1 MQAFEQFSFWQSVR
15 RYRVLLTILCVC
27 IILILREGGVV
38 DFALFNRLADGDS
51 SLTCYGGY
59 HSEQVDHLAYENV
72 SRSKYTMEEFG
83 PTAAEGK
90 LLVREYV
97 GCDTPWTSWLPFHK
111 WGKVHVF
118 RVFRLINDKGLAD
131 AHGTQEFT
139 SNVSV
144 TGLCSHRRF
153 VEDTE
158 QFARSHFEGNLRNQ
172 IRTP

>member
-1 MQAFEQFSFWQSVR
+1 MPRFEPSNIWPSVR
-15 RYRVLLTILCVC
+15 RHWVLLAILCVC
-27 IILILREGGVV
+27 IILIFRESGIATL
-38 DFALFNRLADGDS
+38 DFFERTADGDS
-51 SLTCYGGY
+51 SLNCYG
-59 HSEQVDHLAYENV
+59 SFKREQVDHLAYEDV
-72 SRSKYTMEEFG
+72 STSKYTMGEFG
-83 PTAAEGK
+83 PKAAEGK

-131 AHGTQEFT
+131 AHGSQEFI

-144 TGLCSHRRF
+144 TGICSHRRF
-153 VEDTE
+153 IEDTE
-158 QFARSHFEGNLRNQ
+158 QFARSHFEGNLRSQ